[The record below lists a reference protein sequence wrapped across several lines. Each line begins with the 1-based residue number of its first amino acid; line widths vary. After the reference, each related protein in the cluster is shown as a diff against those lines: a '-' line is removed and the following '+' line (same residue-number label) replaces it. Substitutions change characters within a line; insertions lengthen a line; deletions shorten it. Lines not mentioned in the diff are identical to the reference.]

1 MVEDKLKEKTK
12 STSVYV
18 SKVDCSVWI
27 SLNAGVFT
35 CFPLLTNW
43 LTLRSLNIQLSFP
56 KLKLLLDK

>member
-27 SLNAGVFT
+27 FLNAGVL
-35 CFPLLTNW
+35 PV
-43 LTLRSLNIQLSFP
+43 SP
-56 KLKLLLDK
+56 Y